1 MNSQLF
7 LSKKFL
13 QILNN
18 GGNTADLLN
27 EFIFFSQEFT
37 KVSKCQIFSRDET
50 NTLKVSISVSDRT
63 TDFEKQDKIENLVRE
78 TIKKHLLTNESSLK
92 VGSFLSNNETIF
104 YSIFTLMNKSIPT
117 GALVLYHDEKIA
129 RKTLFIEIVDFLS
142 ELLMLAN
149 QDLKFNEKSKTKNL
163 NNLAL
168 TSRQKLILG
177 YLCDGY
183 TAVEIS
189 KKLNF
194 SPGTIRL
201 EIAKIYAVMGVKTRQ
216 EATYKASRLQV

>member
-18 GGNTADLLN
+18 GGNTADLLS

-37 KVSKCQIFSRDET
+37 KVSKCQIFLRDET
-50 NTLKVSISVSDRT
+50 NTLKVNISVSDRT
-63 TDFEKQDKIENLVRE
+63 SDFEKQDDIENSIRE
-78 TIKKHLLTNESSLK
+78 TIKKLLFVNQGSLK
-92 VGSFLSNNETIF
+92 AGSFLSNKETIF
-104 YSIFTLMNKSIPT
+104 YSIFPLINKSIPT
-117 GALVLYHDEKIA
+117 GALVIYHNEKIT
-129 RKTLFIEIVDFLS
+129 RKTMFIEIVDFLS

-149 QDLKFNEKSKTKNL
+149 QDLIVKVNTKTKNL
-163 NNLAL
+163 NNPAL

-177 YLCDGY
+177 YLCEGY

-194 SPGTIRL
+194 SSGTIRL
-201 EIAKIYAVMGVKTRQ
+201 EISKIYAVMGVRTRQ
-216 EATYKASRLQV
+216 EATYKASRLEI